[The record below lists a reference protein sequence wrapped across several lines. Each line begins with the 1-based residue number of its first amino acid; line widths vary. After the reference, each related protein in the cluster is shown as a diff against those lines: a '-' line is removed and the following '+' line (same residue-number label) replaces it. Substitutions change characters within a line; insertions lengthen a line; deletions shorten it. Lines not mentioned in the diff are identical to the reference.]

1 MSDCPE
7 RSAGNHHTQ
16 SLKKRIVQLE
26 TEVRAL
32 RKQAPAQRQSF
43 AQKYAREFLALIDG
57 DRNAVAV
64 IIDKALVKE

>member
-1 MSDCPE
+1 MDRIQP
-7 RSAGNHHTQ
+7 
-16 SLKKRIVQLE
+16 LKKRIVQLE

-32 RKQAPAQRQSF
+32 RKQSPAQRQSL
-43 AQKYAREFLALIDG
+43 AQKYARKFLALIDG